1 MFGSNHM
8 KILFFGDIVGKI
20 GRTALAKTLPGIKAE
35 LKPDFTIAN
44 VENIA
49 HGFGI
54 TPATIEELRATG
66 VDFFTGGNH
75 IFDNKEGLKVFDDP
89 VLGNLLVRPAN
100 YPPGVPGVG
109 EKVVHIAQKNVLV
122 LNLMGRVFFKQN
134 FDDPFRVLDEAIARH
149 KDDDLAAIIVDF
161 HAEATSE
168 KAAFGLYADGRVS
181 AVLGTH
187 TQVATADWRVLPE
200 GTAFVTDAGPVA
212 GKNGVIGFEK
222 EGPLTV
228 FRTQIPSHFHVLET
242 GPADVNG
249 VLIEVDPKT
258 KKAISII
265 KVYREITI

>member
-1 MFGSNHM
+1 MNM

-20 GRTALAKTLPGIKAE
+20 GRTALAKTLTDIKAE
-35 LKPDFTIAN
+35 TKPDFTIAN

-49 HGFGI
+49 HGFGM
-54 TPATIEELRATG
+54 TPSTIEELRAAG
-66 VDFFTGGNH
+66 VDFFTSGNH

-89 VLGNLLVRPAN
+89 TLCELVIRPAN
-100 YPPGVPGVG
+100 YPTGVPGVG

-122 LNLMGRVFFKQN
+122 LNLMGRVFFKQH
-134 FDDPFRVLDEAIARH
+134 FDDPFRMLDEALLRH
-149 KDDDLAAIIVDF
+149 EKDDLAAIIVDF

-212 GKNGVIGFEK
+212 GKNGVIGFKK
-222 EGPLTV
+222 EGPLAV
-228 FRTQIPSHFHVLET
+228 FRTQIPSHFEVLEK
-242 GPADVNG
+242 GLAEVNG
-249 VLIEVDPKT
+249 VLIEIDPKT

-265 KVYREITI
+265 KVYKEVII